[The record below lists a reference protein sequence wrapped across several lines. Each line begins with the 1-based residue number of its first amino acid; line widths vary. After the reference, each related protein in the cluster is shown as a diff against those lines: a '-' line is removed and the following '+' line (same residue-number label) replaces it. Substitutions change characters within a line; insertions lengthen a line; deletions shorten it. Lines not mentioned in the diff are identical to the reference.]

1 MTSYNFL
8 NGIETSENKDLLT
21 NITRGEWGYE
31 GIFMTD
37 WGNSSNHAR
46 EVLAGNDVKMPS
58 GSPATLKAAL
68 KKGIL
73 KRSDLEDC
81 AERLVK
87 MIMKVNIFK
96 EKILNP
102 VTVDIGDDTYFKAA
116 ENILWSQTARGENTS
131 DEDGGKDLGYCDAGH
146 GHSIRST
153 LPRAELTACLH
164 VLHPMQAAEHLIFW
178 QTAQRLQVS
187 RQSTPA
193 DGRNGPHW
201 KHSRSN
207 WKQEFI
213 HSVSSSQ
220 RAVPT

>member
-37 WGNSSNHAR
+37 WGNNSNHAR

-68 KKGIL
+68 KQGIL

-87 MIMKVNIFK
+87 MITKIHLTKMA
-96 EKILNP
+96 EKTS
-102 VTVDIGDDTYFKAA
+102 VTVMQ
-116 ENILWSQTARGENTS
+116 E
-131 DEDGGKDLGYCDAGH
+131 H

-187 RQSTPA
+187 RQSTPE